1 MRVLSKNDVERLLPM
16 HGAID
21 IVQRVFLATGTPVLV
36 EPVRTV
42 VRVPGHEGVLASM
55 PAFLDEGGSGGF
67 GLKTVVVNPG
77 NAARGLETH
86 QGVVITFDDV
96 TGVPSAV
103 IEAGSL
109 TAIRTAAASAVA
121 TRALAKARTGRIA
134 VLGTGLQAR
143 LHLRAVAAVHDVS
156 SAAVWG
162 RDPHKAE
169 EVASWA
175 RQDLGLPV
183 EACTTVRAATHD
195 ADVVST
201 VTSTRE
207 PILAAADL
215 RAGAHVNAVGA
226 CFPDARELSTDLVER
241 ARLVVDR
248 REAARTEAGDLLLA
262 AAELGPVLD
271 RAVELGEVL
280 RGEHAGREA
289 DDDIT
294 VFESLGFAALDVAT
308 GRYLVRQAVARGIG
322 TDLALDAGSGQSR

>member
-1 MRVLSKNDVERLLPM
+1 MRVLSKNDVERLLSINE
-16 HGAID
+16 AID
-21 IVQRVFLATGTPVLV
+21 IVQRVFLATGTPALV

-42 VRVPGHEGVLASM
+42 VRVPGRDGVLASM
-55 PAFLDEGGSGGF
+55 PAFLNDGGAGCF
-67 GLKTVVVNPG
+67 GVKTVVVDPG
-77 NAARGLETH
+77 NAARELETH
-86 QGVVITFDDV
+86 QGVVVTFDDV

-121 TRALAKARTGRIA
+121 TRALAKVNTGRVA

-143 LHLRAVAAVHDVS
+143 LHLRTVAAVHDVAV
-156 SAAVWG
+156 AAVWG

-169 EVASWA
+169 ELASWA
-175 RQDLGLPV
+175 RQHLGLPV
-183 EACTTVRAATHD
+183 EACATVRAATHD

-207 PILAAADL
+207 PILAASDL
-215 RAGAHVNAVGA
+215 RPGAHVNAVGA

-241 ARLVVDR
+241 SRLIIDR
-248 REAARTEAGDLLLA
+248 REAARTEAGDLLVA

-280 RGEHAGREA
+280 RGEYPGREA

-308 GRYLVRQAVARGIG
+308 ARRLVHLAVAQGLG
-322 TDLALDAGSGQSR
+322 TDIALDARSGQSS